1 MNDKIVI
8 CGARGGSSRVLNKNI
23 RKLGEIPLIEYSL
36 FTGELL
42 GLPIYVSSD
51 SDKILKIVKTHGSLV
66 NIIKRPSILA
76 SNTSTDIDWIKHLL
90 SIYYEQNSSYPKQ
103 LIFLRPTTPL
113 REISIVKE
121 AIKKFNG
128 SKYTSL
134 RSVEE
139 LKESIYKTY
148 FIKNCILEPF
158 NKDNS
163 NVANQTLPIS
173 YGANGYIDIL
183 LTEQILNSNDIY
195 GDKIMPFITP
205 RTIEIDDEFD
215 FKLAEKLI

>member
-1 MNDKIVI
+1 MINKIVCI
-8 CGARGGSSRVLNKNI
+8 GARGGSSRVINKNI

-36 FTGELL
+36 FTAELL
-42 GLPIYVSSD
+42 GYPIYVSSD

-66 NIIKRPSILA
+66 NIIKRPYELA
-76 SNTSTDIDWIKHLL
+76 SSISTDIDWIRHLL
-90 SIYYEQNSSYPKQ
+90 NSYYEQNNHYPKQ
-103 LIFLRPTTPL
+103 LILLRPTTPL

-121 AIKKFNG
+121 AIKKFD
-128 SKYTSL
+128 SLKYTSL

-148 FIKNCILEPF
+148 FIKNCYLDPVNQE
-158 NKDNS
+158 NS

-173 YGANGYIDIL
+173 YSANGYIDIL